1 MGLSDEQKM
10 QNARLA
16 HGSEFY
22 YRIVH
27 REVSLSAKEAPGFAM
42 PDCEEASEA
51 ELEALAATLNA
62 NVSRF
67 QGATSSGDD
76 EFGSVSDFAVS
87 TADLKADGVTF
98 ALDKLFQGMSQCDMG
113 TATLLCRIGKGAPFE
128 LLALGGGENLRGGS
142 EANAAAFKR
151 LAKKLGLK
159 HASPAELL
167 AVIIAVADPGGFL
180 AAPLLRNSEEGGFY
194 SYSDDYFGPYGDDFS
209 FGGKCPVFGEAMP
222 KINYLVDAGSDGSS
236 DDDEDG
242 DDSN

>member
-1 MGLSDEQKM
+1 MGLSDAQQM
-10 QNARLA
+10 QNARLG
-16 HGSEFY
+16 HGAEIY
-22 YRIVH
+22 YRSVH

-128 LLALGGGENLRGGS
+128 LLSLGGGENSDSQS

-159 HASPAELL
+159 RASPAELL
-167 AVIIAVADPGGFL
+167 AVIISVADPGGIL
-180 AAPLLRNSEEGGFY
+180 AAPLLRNSKEGGFY
-194 SYSDDYFGPYGDDFS
+194 SYSDDYFGAYVDDFS
-209 FGGKCPVFGEAMP
+209 FGGTCPVFGDAMP
-222 KINYLVDAGSDGSS
+222 KINGLVSGSDDSS
-236 DDDEDG
+236 DDEDG
-242 DDSN
+242 GDSN